1 MSAPG
6 LIFFSYSSL
15 LFLFCFFLFL
25 PLSFSLLDFFFR
37 GQAKVQKGPVT
48 CLPRLLLPALAGLVH
63 GALGHIH
70 DHGCAH
76 AGEPVAW
83 AVRGRQIVSSA
94 ADGTASPVQD
104 TPGMPKLGLNDAESI
119 KQTCLE
125 LLADGRELG
134 GCTVARGSESNAVS
148 NVGAV
153 LAHRRLQEFIADTSQ
168 DAESRDWIWEHYGS
182 LADAW
187 VKGTV

>member
-1 MSAPG
+1 
-6 LIFFSYSSL
+6 
-15 LFLFCFFLFL
+15 
-25 PLSFSLLDFFFR
+25 
-37 GQAKVQKGPVT
+37 
-48 CLPRLLLPALAGLVH
+48 
-63 GALGHIH
+63 
-70 DHGCAH
+70 
-76 AGEPVAW
+76 
-83 AVRGRQIVSSA
+83 
-94 ADGTASPVQD
+94 
-104 TPGMPKLGLNDAESI
+104 MPKLGLNDAESM

-134 GCTVARGSESNAVS
+134 GCTSPLKKKMVARGSESNAVS